1 MQRSRKCTHCKRE
14 KRKEMGRQSQ
24 LLASPHLSLLL
35 HCLWF
40 IRGGYDGWPGQG
52 LGMAFWQEVERRRAK
67 DQSVTVVVALWF
79 TVSACCPFNSGH
91 RKSNTIRILPCR
103 VRYIS
108 SYVFWVFLYR
118 KRKEK
123 TAAVMSRL
131 KGERRKKGKIAF
143 SGHLEALVA
152 QRNLIIVLFYTWWSV
167 KWCGSGLP
175 LAHSVFPSTTGLD
188 YISVHSLTHLLP
200 CAPFPADG

>member
-1 MQRSRKCTHCKRE
+1 MYTLQERE
-14 KRKEMGRQSQ
+14 KKKNGEAEPIAWKPSS
-24 LLASPHLSLLL
+24 LSSTPLSLI
-35 HCLWF
+35 HK
-40 IRGGYDGWPGQG
+40 GGYDGWPGQG

-67 DQSVTVVVALWF
+67 DQSVTVVVALWI
-79 TVSACCPFNSGH
+79 TVSACCPFSSGH

-118 KRKEK
+118 KRKGK

-167 KWCGSGLP
+167 K
-175 LAHSVFPSTTGLD
+175 
-188 YISVHSLTHLLP
+188 
-200 CAPFPADG
+200 

>member
-1 MQRSRKCTHCKRE
+1 MYTLQERE
-14 KRKEMGRQSQ
+14 KKKNGEAEPIACKPSS
-24 LLASPHLSLLL
+24 LSSTPLSLI
-35 HCLWF
+35 HK
-40 IRGGYDGWPGQG
+40 GYDGWPGQG
-52 LGMAFWQEVERRRAK
+52 LGMAFWQEVERGRAK

-91 RKSNTIRILPCR
+91 RKSNTISILPCR
-103 VRYIS
+103 VRYIT

-175 LAHSVFPSTTGLD
+175 LVHSVFPSTTGPD